1 MARFAQGRFRCKNP
15 EKYIGGSTPLYRSSW
30 EFTMMRFCDE
40 HPSITQWVSEGIKI
54 PYINPLTGKKTVYV
68 PDFLI
73 QFSDKTGKVRTEL
86 IEVKPANQ
94 TLQEK
99 IGRSRNN
106 QAHYALNQA
115 KWAAAK
121 MWCKKQGIIFRVIT
135 ENDIF
140 HYGAR
145 R

>member
-15 EKYIGGSTPLYRSSW
+15 EKYIGGSAPLYRSSW

-40 HPSITQWVSEGIKI
+40 HPIITQWVSEGIKI
-54 PYINPLTGKKTVYV
+54 PYINPLTGKRTVYV

>member
-1 MARFAQGRFRCKNP
+1 
-15 EKYIGGSTPLYRSSW
+15 
-30 EFTMMRFCDE
+30 MMRFCDE

-54 PYINPLTGKKTVYV
+54 PYINPLTGKKTIYV

-73 QFSDKTGKVRTEL
+73 QFSDKTGKIRTEL

-94 TLQEK
+94 AIQEK

-115 KWAAAK
+115 KWNAAK
-121 MWCKKQGIIFRVIT
+121 AWCKPQGILFRVIT

-140 HYGAR
+140 HYGKKR
-145 R
+145 